1 MYNIH
6 IRESRG
12 RLRRFTSV
20 QSIVA
25 WLDIHSLPDSFA
37 MGVRIRSIIEILD
50 AGAGEQ
56 VSGEVGD
63 ISTLM
68 SLFRHLS
75 DREEIW
81 HYWE

>member
-12 RLRRFTSV
+12 WLYGFTSV

-25 WLDIHSLPDSFA
+25 WLNIHLLPDNFA

-50 AGAGEQ
+50 VGAGE
-56 VSGEVGD
+56 
-63 ISTLM
+63 
-68 SLFRHLS
+68 
-75 DREEIW
+75 
-81 HYWE
+81 

>member
-6 IRESRG
+6 IRKSRG
-12 RLRRFTSV
+12 RLYGFTSV

-25 WLDIHSLPDSFA
+25 WLDIHLFLDNFA

-50 AGAGEQ
+50 AGASEQ
-56 VSGEVGD
+56 VSSEVGD
-63 ISTLM
+63 ISALM
-68 SLFRHLS
+68 NLFRHLS

-81 HYWE
+81 YCWE